1 MLQFGFFLFQKAD
14 DAEEKINV
22 FKLLYKDG
30 SFGDIMGL
38 VIVAI
43 LFVLSILAV
52 YIFLER
58 WATIK
63 KADRV
68 DETFLNNVKTSVLA
82 GNLEGAKAICQNT
95 DSPYARMVEKGI
107 MRIGKPLRDINASIE
122 NVGNLEV
129 FKLEKNLSTLASI
142 AGAAPMIGF
151 FGTVTGMIMAF
162 YKMSSEDNVTP
173 TVLAGGIY
181 QALFTTAG
189 GLFVGILAF
198 IGYNILVANVGKVV
212 FKMERTATEF
222 MDLLQEPAA

>member
-1 MLQFGFFLFQKAD
+1 MINLGIFLFQKAA
-14 DAEEKINV
+14 DAEEKVNV
-22 FKLLYKDG
+22 FNILYGDG
-30 SFGDIMGL
+30 SLGNLLGL
-38 VIVAI
+38 IIVAI
-43 LFVLSILAV
+43 LFVLSAIAL

-58 WATIK
+58 WAALK
-63 KADRV
+63 KAGRV
-68 DETFLNNVKTSVLA
+68 DETFLNNIRASVAA
-82 GNLEGAKAICQNT
+82 GNLEGAKAICRT
-95 DSPYARMVEKGI
+95 ADSPYARMVEKGI
-107 MRIGKPLRDINASIE
+107 QRIGKPLRDINTSIE

-151 FGTVTGMIMAF
+151 FGTVTGMIIAF

-198 IGYNILVANVGKVV
+198 IGYNILVANVDKVV

-222 MDLLQEPAA
+222 MDLLQEPTA

>member
-1 MLQFGFFLFQKAD
+1 MLQFGFVLFQDAK

-38 VIVAI
+38 VIVGI
-43 LFVLSILAV
+43 LFILSIMAV

-63 KADRV
+63 KADRI
-68 DETFLNNVKTSVLA
+68 DESFLNNVKTSVLA
-82 GNLEGAKAICQNT
+82 GNLEGAKAICRNT

-107 MRIGKPLRDINASIE
+107 LRIGKPLRDINASIE

>member
-1 MLQFGFFLFQKAD
+1 MQLFGFLLFQNGEE
-14 DAEEKINV
+14 AEESINV

-30 SFGDIMGL
+30 SFGDLLGL
-38 VIVAI
+38 AIIAI
-43 LFVLSILAV
+43 LFVLSIMAL

-63 KADRV
+63 KAGKV

-82 GNLEGAKAICQNT
+82 GNLAGAKAICQNT
-95 DSPYARMVEKGI
+95 NSPYARMIEKGI
-107 MRIGKPLRDINASIE
+107 ARIGKPLRDINASIE

-129 FKLEKNLSTLASI
+129 FKLEKNLSSLASI

-151 FGTVTGMIMAF
+151 FGTVTGMILAF

-198 IGYNILVANVGKVV
+198 IGYNILVANVDKVV
-212 FKMERTATEF
+212 FKMESTATDF
-222 MDLLQEPAA
+222 MDMLQEPTN